1 MIPIKIKS
9 IRIFLGISETQ
20 VSSTIIENS
29 YKYKR
34 CESDTD
40 YLTTEILILLSIIYK
55 IPFEMF
61 VLNEHSVDKLLKID
75 YINKLRA
82 FEPEQIEVLLK
93 DNLCSYFSEKRKR
106 ANTTTKDLILR
117 NERKLFKET
126 LQNIKENLNADS
138 YEPEELGIL
147 FSSINGYLKIRT
159 SFPSIS
165 QLIELS
171 KMLNIPIR
179 NLISASKEKKTD
191 SRN

>member
-9 IRIFLGISETQ
+9 IRLFLGISETQ

-61 VLNEHSVDKLLKID
+61 VLNEVSVDEILKND
-75 YINKLRA
+75 YINRLRV

-117 NERKLFKET
+117 NERKLFKES
-126 LQNIKENLNADS
+126 LQSIKENLNADL
-138 YEPEELGIL
+138 YNIEEFNVL
-147 FSSINGYLKIRT
+147 FCSINNYLKIRT

-171 KMLNIPIR
+171 KMMNIPIK
-179 NLISASKEKKTD
+179 NLISASKEKRQTPE
-191 SRN
+191 

>member
-9 IRIFLGISETQ
+9 IRLFLGISETQ

-61 VLNEHSVDKLLKID
+61 VLNEVSVDEILKID
-75 YINKLRA
+75 YINRLRV

-117 NERKLFKET
+117 NERKLFKES
-126 LQNIKENLNADS
+126 LQSIKENLNADL
-138 YEPEELGIL
+138 YNVEEFNVL
-147 FSSINGYLKIRT
+147 FSSINNYLKIRT

-171 KMLNIPIR
+171 KTMNIPIK
-179 NLISASKEKKTD
+179 NLISASKEKRQTPE
-191 SRN
+191 

>member
-9 IRIFLGISETQ
+9 IRLFLGISETQ

-61 VLNEHSVDKLLKID
+61 VLNEVSVDEILKND
-75 YINKLRA
+75 YINRLRV

-117 NERKLFKET
+117 NERKLFKES
-126 LQNIKENLNADS
+126 LQSIKENLNADL
-138 YEPEELGIL
+138 YNVEEFNVL
-147 FSSINGYLKIRT
+147 FSSINNYLKIRT

-171 KMLNIPIR
+171 KMMNIPIK
-179 NLISASKEKKTD
+179 NLISASKEKRQTP
-191 SRN
+191 

>member
-9 IRIFLGISETQ
+9 IRLFLGISETQ

-61 VLNEHSVDKLLKID
+61 VLNEVSVDEILKND
-75 YINKLRA
+75 YINRLRV

-117 NERKLFKET
+117 NERKLFKES
-126 LQNIKENLNADS
+126 LQSIKENLNADL
-138 YEPEELGIL
+138 YNVEEFNVL
-147 FSSINGYLKIRT
+147 FSSINNYLKIRT

-171 KMLNIPIR
+171 KMMNIPIK
-179 NLISASKEKKTD
+179 NLISASKEKRQTPE
-191 SRN
+191 